1 MRQLRAWSLRLAGM
15 FNRRQRDCELS
26 AEMESHLQ
34 MHMEESIRAGMS
46 PLEARRL
53 ALIQLGGVESVKE
66 SYRRRRGLPLL
77 ETLVQDLR
85 YALRMLR
92 RSPGFAAIA
101 VATLALG
108 IGANTLIFT
117 LVDGVLLKPLP
128 FSHPERLVQLYELSN
143 HGSTTGPPSWPDYQD
158 WLART
163 RSFSGLVGYTS
174 GRVNVQRAD
183 EPQRVSSVAGTANMF
198 DVLGG
203 KTGLGRGFAPREDSA
218 RAASVTVLSDPLWRR
233 P

>member
-34 MHMEESIRAGMS
+34 MHMEENMRVGMS
-46 PLEARRL
+46 RLEARRL

-77 ETLVQDLR
+77 ETLVQGLR

-101 VATLALG
+101 VATRALC
-108 IGANTLIFT
+108 IGPHTLIFT
-117 LVDGVLLKPLP
+117 LVDSFLLHPLP
-128 FSHPERLVQLYELSN
+128 FSHP
-143 HGSTTGPPSWPDYQD
+143 HP
-158 WLART
+158 
-163 RSFSGLVGYTS
+163 
-174 GRVNVQRAD
+174 
-183 EPQRVSSVAGTANMF
+183 
-198 DVLGG
+198 
-203 KTGLGRGFAPREDSA
+203 
-218 RAASVTVLSDPLWRR
+218 
-233 P
+233 

>member
-15 FNRRQRDCELS
+15 FNRRQRDCELP

-34 MHMEESIRAGMS
+34 MHMEENIRAGMS
-46 PLEARRL
+46 HLEARRWG
-53 ALIQLGGVESVKE
+53 LIQLGGVEGVKE
-66 SYRRRRGLPLL
+66 SYRRRCGLPLL

-143 HGSTTGPPSWPDYQD
+143 HGSTTRPPSWPDYQD
-158 WLART
+158 WQARPPVL
-163 RSFSGLVGYTS
+163 RAPVGHPS
-174 GRVNVQRAD
+174 RHLNFAVGA
-183 EPQRVSSVAGTANMF
+183 EPPT
-198 DVLGG
+198 
-203 KTGLGRGFAPREDSA
+203 
-218 RAASVTVLSDPLWRR
+218 
-233 P
+233 